1 MKQQEEYRKGLEVW
15 MKRIPDFA
23 LVDLSEKWY

>member
-15 MKRIPDFA
+15 MKRIAEFA